1 MKKASCCLIW
11 ATIIGVILLIA
22 GIVVIPVAKNLIH
35 NKITEQITLK
45 SNATYQN
52 WVKNPTPIFFQLWVW
67 DLQNPDEVKNGGKP
81 SLVQRGPYSYRENR
95 HKINVSFHDENDT
108 VTYKED
114 KYYVFDRAMSNGTED
129 DKFTTVNIPLM
140 LIANIVKR
148 EVDWLQKIADALI
161 EWGEKDV
168 FMTLSVK
175 DLVWGY
181 DEPLINKTVTL
192 LQELGLPI
200 HIDDHFGL
208 FVGTNNSDDGWYN
221 IKTGQGDPSLFG
233 VIQKWNWNNTLPY
246 WTTPTCNMVNGTDGT
261 IFHPFVD
268 KSDVMYVFST
278 DLCRS
283 IYFTYLEPS
292 SQQGI
297 DLYRFSTPPD
307 VFMSHID
314 NPANQGYCTPSDN
327 CLPSGLLNMENCHDG
342 APLVFSQ
349 PHFLNADKAV
359 INGVYGM
366 HPNIEEHGTFID
378 IEPNTGAAFYAAKKL
393 QANIALE
400 RVPNIKS
407 TLKLPTVVLPVVWL
421 NESSKITKSLADE
434 FKSELQTPLLVI
446 HVGTYLA
453 IGLGA
458 FLVLMSLTVAIFRKL
473 REKQYKR
480 MTEYTDAN

>member
-140 LIANIVKR
+140 
-148 EVDWLQKIADALI
+148 KIADALI

-208 FVGTNNSDDGWYN
+208 FVG
-221 IKTGQGDPSLFG
+221 
-233 VIQKWNWNNTLPY
+233 
-246 WTTPTCNMVNGTDGT
+246 
-261 IFHPFVD
+261 
-268 KSDVMYVFST
+268 
-278 DLCRS
+278 
-283 IYFTYLEPS
+283 
-292 SQQGI
+292 QGI

-473 REKQYKR
+473 REKQK
-480 MTEYTDAN
+480 NV